1 MSACQLSDHGGQS
14 TPSSPWSECGMLL
27 STAGVV
33 PLLPEE
39 SLRAPPLR
47 LQGHFLRDKMSLWRL
62 LAISEACWQ
71 EAIPSM

>member
-1 MSACQLSDHGGQS
+1 MPADMIMGGQS

-27 STAGVV
+27 PTAGVV

-39 SLRAPPLR
+39 SLRVSPHR
-47 LQGHFLRDKMSLWRL
+47 LQGHFLRDKMSLWGL